1 MCVGKIYRACMRSL
15 LNKLLTW
22 PDQYFML
29 QFSPFKSYIN
39 YKCKANVYDFIKIK
53 MALIFDFNDT

>member
-1 MCVGKIYRACMRSL
+1 MRSL